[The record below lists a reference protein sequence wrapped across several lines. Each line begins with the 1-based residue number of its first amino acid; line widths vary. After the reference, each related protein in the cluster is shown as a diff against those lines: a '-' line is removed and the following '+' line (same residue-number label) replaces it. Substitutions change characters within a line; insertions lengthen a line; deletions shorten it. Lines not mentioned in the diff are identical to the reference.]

1 MFDAIPDTVF
11 WPLFMLFWLLAGFIV
26 AYVVGGIIRWCDNPM
41 NRTRRNI
48 NGRKQMATDWR
59 KPSNL
64 PDDWK

>member
-1 MFDAIPDTVF
+1 MHAERAAPDGQAARNRFRGTTTS
-11 WPLFMLFWLLAGFIV
+11 
-26 AYVVGGIIRWCDNPM
+26 M

>member
-1 MFDAIPDTVF
+1 MFDSIEPRVF
-11 WPLFMLFWLLAGFIV
+11 WPLFVLAWLVIGLAV
-26 AYVVGGIIRWCDNPM
+26 AWVFGGIVRWCDNPM
-41 NRTRRNI
+41 NRTRRVI